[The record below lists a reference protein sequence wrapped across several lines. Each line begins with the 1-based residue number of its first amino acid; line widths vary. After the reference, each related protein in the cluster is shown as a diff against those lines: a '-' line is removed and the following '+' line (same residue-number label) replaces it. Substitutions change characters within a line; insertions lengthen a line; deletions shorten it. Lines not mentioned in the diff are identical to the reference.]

1 MKMSPVSETMWKS
14 KYRYIRGNSV
24 QENDISDSW
33 RRVARAVAIE
43 EPNSERWEKSFN
55 SVLFNYLFLP
65 GGRVLAG
72 AGTNKQVTLFN
83 CFVSGPIFDS
93 VDSIFDSLK
102 ETAVTMQYGGGI
114 GCDFSQLRPSGS
126 AAVRTGSV
134 ASGPVPFMH
143 IWNSLCETLLA
154 TSTRRGAMMG
164 TLRCDHPDIEAF
176 IDAKRKP
183 GALSNF
189 NLSILITD
197 EFMQAVSD
205 DSEWQLVYAVD
216 SASRK
221 IGGIKQEGNSGSVI
235 RPRDT
240 RRVRARDLWRLI
252 IQAAHETG
260 EPGLLFIDHINRN
273 NNLYYCEDIGATNP
287 CGEIP
292 LPPYGACNLGSI
304 NLTALVQAPF
314 TDRRKLDRQKLCE
327 TVRVAVRF
335 LDNVIDV
342 SQFPLPQQAEQAR
355 GTRRI
360 GLGITGLADMLVML
374 QLSYDSDEG
383 REFASSVMELIRDT
397 AYEVSV
403 ELAREKGAFPFFD
416 NAKYLQAP
424 FIRRLPRKLQ
434 DGIAKHG
441 IRNSHLLAIAPAG
454 TISLLADNVSSGIE
468 PIYSLQAT
476 REVRDHDLKI
486 QTLILRDH
494 AYSQWLDTKK
504 GAGKLPAH
512 FVTADALSARAHLA
526 MQASL
531 QPLVD
536 SAISKTVNLP
546 ADATADD
553 VAKVYTDAYSF
564 GLKGCTVFRSGTE
577 RGQVLR
583 ARDASHCCH
592 VDREAD

>member
-1 MKMSPVSETMWKS
+1 MQMSPVSETIWKS
-14 KYRYIRGNSV
+14 KYRYIRENSV
-24 QENDISDSW
+24 QEKDISDTW
-33 RRVARAVAIE
+33 RRVARAVAID
-43 EPNSERWEKSFN
+43 EPDSDRWEKSFS
-55 SVLFNYLFLP
+55 SVLSEFLFLP

-93 VDSIFDSLK
+93 VGSIFDSLK

-114 GCDFSQLRPSGS
+114 GCDFSQLRPAGS
-126 AAVRTGSV
+126 PAVRTGSV

-143 IWNSLCETLLA
+143 IWDSLCETLLA

-176 IDAKRKP
+176 INAKRRP

-189 NLSILITD
+189 NLSVLITD

-205 DSEWQLVYAVD
+205 DSEWQLVYPVD
-216 SASRK
+216 VAPSEFDGNNQKDHSESTIGSRD
-221 IGGIKQEGNSGSVI
+221 N
-235 RPRDT
+235 RYL
-240 RRVRARDLWRLI
+240 RARDLWHLI
-252 IQAAHETG
+252 IQTAHATG
-260 EPGLLFIDHINRN
+260 EPGLLFIDYINRN
-273 NNLYYCEDIGATNP
+273 NNLYYCEDISATNP

-327 TVRVAVRF
+327 TVTVAVRF

-360 GLGITGLADMLVML
+360 GLGITGLADMLAML
-374 QLSYDSDEG
+374 QLNYDSDKG
-383 REFASSVMELIRDT
+383 REFAGSVMELIRDT

-403 ELAREKGAFPFFD
+403 ELAREKGAFPFID

-434 DGIAKHG
+434 IGIAKHG

-454 TISLLADNVSSGIE
+454 TISLLADNISSGIE
-468 PIYSLQAT
+468 PIFSLQAA

-486 QTLILRDH
+486 QTLVLRDH
-494 AYSQWLDTKK
+494 AFSQWLDTTNET
-504 GAGKLPAH
+504 GELPAH

-546 ADATADD
+546 ADATAAD